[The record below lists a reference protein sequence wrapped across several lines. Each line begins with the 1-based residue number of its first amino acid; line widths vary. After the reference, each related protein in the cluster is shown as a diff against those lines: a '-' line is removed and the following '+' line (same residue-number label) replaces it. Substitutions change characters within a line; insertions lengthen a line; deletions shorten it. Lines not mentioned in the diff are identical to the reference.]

1 MKIKIIFV
9 MQMCNWLYMKVVLRL
24 YNLWQNDPI
33 PAKSHSLLSIIAT
46 LEETAELLSYKLSI
60 IKKIAP
66 SYSKDS
72 GRAGDWIKDIQN
84 SVHWILKE

>member
-1 MKIKIIFV
+1 
-9 MQMCNWLYMKVVLRL
+9 MKVVLRL
-24 YNLWQNDPI
+24 YTLRRSDPL
-33 PAKSHSLLSIIAT
+33 PAKSRSLLSIIAT

-72 GRAGDWIKDIQN
+72 GRAGD
-84 SVHWILKE
+84 

>member
-1 MKIKIIFV
+1 MKRNIIFA

-24 YNLWQNDPI
+24 YTLRRSDPL
-33 PAKSHSLLSIIAT
+33 PAKIHSLLSIIAI

-72 GRAGDWIKDIQN
+72 GRAGD
-84 SVHWILKE
+84 